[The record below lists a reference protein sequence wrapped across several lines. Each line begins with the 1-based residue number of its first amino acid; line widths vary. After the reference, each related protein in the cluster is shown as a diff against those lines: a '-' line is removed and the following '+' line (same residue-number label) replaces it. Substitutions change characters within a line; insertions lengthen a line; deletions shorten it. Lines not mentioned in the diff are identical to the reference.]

1 MSPVRTMRYRSVHR
15 SRGFNLIEAMVAV
28 VIISV
33 GLLGIAKM
41 QALALASTG
50 SAKMRSLAALEAA
63 SLAAALRADR
73 QYWSNIT
80 AATTVTFQDGAVK
93 TSSDGTLLSAAVCE
107 TAGAC
112 TTTTDMVAYN
122 LRKWDADLATQMPR
136 HLATLTCTAGAATAP
151 VSCTVQ
157 LNWAENRVA
166 LDSQVDSTKTTL
178 TNSYTLY
185 VEP

>member
-1 MSPVRTMRYRSVHR
+1 MNRIRNKRYSSIRR

-41 QALALASTG
+41 QALAMASTG

-80 AATTVTFQDGAVK
+80 VATTVTFQDGTVK
-93 TSSDGTLLSAAVCE
+93 TSSDGALLSAAVCE

-122 LRKWDADLATQMPR
+122 LRKWDTDLATQMPK
-136 HLATLTCTAGAATAP
+136 HLATLACAAGSTTVP
-151 VSCTVQ
+151 VTCTVQ

-166 LDSQVDSTKTTL
+166 MDSNVDATKTTL

-185 VEP
+185 IEP

>member
-1 MSPVRTMRYRSVHR
+1 MNHLSIRR

-80 AATTVTFQDGAVK
+80 AATSVTFQDGTVK
-93 TSSDGTLLSAAVCE
+93 TSSDATLQSATVCE
-107 TAGAC
+107 SAGAC
-112 TTTTDMVAYN
+112 TTIPDMVAYN
-122 LRKWDADLATQMPR
+122 LRKWDTDLATQMPK
-136 HLATLTCTAGAATAP
+136 HTASLACTAGSATVP
-151 VSCTVQ
+151 VTCTVQ
-157 LNWAENRVA
+157 MNWAENRVA
-166 LDSQVDSTKTTL
+166 LDSKVDATKTTL
-178 TNSYTLY
+178 LNTYTLY

>member
-1 MSPVRTMRYRSVHR
+1 MKYYRSIRR

-41 QALALASTG
+41 QALAMSSTG

-73 QYWSNIT
+73 AYWSNIT
-80 AATTVTFQDGAVK
+80 AITTVTFQDGAVK
-93 TSSDGTLLSAAVCE
+93 TSSDPAIKTGAVCE
-107 TAGAC
+107 SVGAC
-112 TTTTDMVAYN
+112 TTTTDMVSYN
-122 LRKWDADLATQMPR
+122 LSKWDTDLATQMPK
-136 HLATLTCTAGAATAP
+136 HLATLTCSAGTVTVP
-151 VSCTVQ
+151 VSCTVV
-157 LNWAENRVA
+157 LNWAENRVSMDA
-166 LDSQVDSTKTTL
+166 NVDQTKTTL